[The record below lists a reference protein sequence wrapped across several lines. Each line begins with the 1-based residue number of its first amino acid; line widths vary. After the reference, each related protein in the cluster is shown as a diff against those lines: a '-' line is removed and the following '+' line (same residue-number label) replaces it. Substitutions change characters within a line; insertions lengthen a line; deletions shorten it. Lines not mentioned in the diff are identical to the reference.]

1 MHLEGGGGV
10 GVGIERPHEAAQLVA
25 PELRTESKSPSYG
38 ISFLLQVSTAPKMKW
53 ELIHCSPSTMYTTP
67 HNQFD
72 SLGCPYVIKYLP
84 GWLWYRRLMAEQLND
99 WGIEN
104 ICMLFP

>member
-10 GVGIERPHEAAQLVA
+10 GVGIEKPHEAVQLVA

-53 ELIHCSPSTMYTTP
+53 ELIHCSPSTIHTAQPVRFALVPLCNYTCLAQT
-67 HNQFD
+67 D
-72 SLGCPYVIKYLP
+72 DARAI
-84 GWLWYRRLMAEQLND
+84 D
-99 WGIEN
+99 
-104 ICMLFP
+104 